1 MKIILAALV
10 VVLACA
16 LVLVVSC
23 PDEASFHRHLAK
35 VDQNDGEDSLLQRAG
50 EGLGRTQAK
59 LTADYRDHTLWA
71 TVEITRGTEKQRWL
85 GVLGIWLQMTSSTD
99 R

>member
-10 VVLACA
+10 AILACA

-35 VDQNDGEDSLLQRAG
+35 LDQNDAEDNLLQRAG
-50 EGLGRTQAK
+50 ESVGRAQAK
-59 LTADYRDHTLWA
+59 LTADYQDHRLWA
-71 TVEITRGTEKQRWL
+71 TVEATRGTERQRWL
-85 GVLGIWLQMTSSTD
+85 GVLGMWLLMSSTTD